1 MKRRSNM
8 TLRNLLIAAH
18 DALAH
23 HAGGSG
29 QLLSALGERL
39 AFLDRPAAFAPY
51 PALDRPTES
60 WSSTFSI

>member
-29 QLLSALGERL
+29 QLLSAL
-39 AFLDRPAAFAPY
+39 
-51 PALDRPTES
+51 
-60 WSSTFSI
+60 